1 MDRADIDRVAARIAA
16 ANRSRERFRPLRGA
30 DAPANLDDAYRIQE
44 RVDRLLGGANGSAGH
59 KIALTSKAVRELC
72 GIDTPAYGALPAAG
86 VRRSPAAL
94 PAVLKSSA
102 FVRLGLEFELAVTMG
117 RDAPP
122 GDAPWDRESIAARVA
137 HCAPAFE
144 TVDDR
149 GADYADLDAA
159 SVVADRCWCAG
170 AVLGPPS
177 AAWRGL
183 DLAAA
188 PVALTWNGEIVDRG
202 TAGASMGHPFEGLA
216 WVANHLAARGR
227 TLAAGEIVLT
237 GSALAT
243 RFPEPGDEI
252 AYAVEGLGEAR
263 VRIAA

>member
-1 MDRADIDRVAARIAA
+1 MDEADIDRAAARIAA
-16 ANRSRERFRPLRGA
+16 ANRNRERFRPLRGA
-30 DAPANLDDAYRIQE
+30 GAPAGLDDAYRIQE
-44 RVDRLLGGANGSAGH
+44 RVGRLLAGPRGAAGH
-59 KIALTSKAVRELC
+59 KIALASKAVQELC
-72 GIDTPAYGALPAAG
+72 GIDSPVYGALPAAG
-86 VRRSPAAL
+86 VRRSPA
-94 PAVLKSSA
+94 VLKASA

-122 GDAPWDRESIAARVA
+122 EDAPWDRESITDRVA

-144 TVDDR
+144 TIDDR

-202 TAGASMGHPFEGLA
+202 AAGASMGHPFAGLA

-227 TLAAGEIVLT
+227 MLAAGEIVIT

-252 AYAVEGLGEAR
+252 AYAVAGLGAAR
-263 VRIAA
+263 VRIAP